1 MPKVV
6 FENEVYNGADLA
18 SEELALLQ
26 KQIDT
31 MFTARGSFYEELL
44 KENFQKIVGALMV
57 AKEYFKAPF
66 TGMSAGDGEIGLQ
79 KIRSGH
85 FRRTTAATEAADN
98 DWTFAFTAGNDYWV
112 GRDTNNTTAANI
124 DKEVCVLILGVMF
137 TQGAQPVVEEMY
149 WQVGGTT
156 YPVEV
161 IRDAWTADNDF
172 GVRGIP
178 IRPKLLVPKATVLT
192 QTRQTIAGTNEL
204 VALGVTF
211 GLGRYLRSQS
221 YSAISL

>member
-1 MPKVV
+1 MPRVI
-6 FENEVYNGADLA
+6 FENEGYNGDPLTP
-18 SEELALLQ
+18 EELALLQ
-26 KQIDT
+26 NQVDT
-31 MFTARGSFYEELL
+31 MLAARGSFYEELL
-44 KENFQKIVGALMV
+44 KESFQKIAGALMV
-57 AKEYFKAPF
+57 AKAYFKAPF

-79 KIRSGH
+79 KVRSGH
-85 FRRTTAATEAADN
+85 FRRTTAATETADN
-98 DWTFAFTAGNDYWV
+98 DWSFAFAAGNDYWA
-112 GRDTNNTTAANI
+112 GFGANNTTAANI
-124 DKEVCVLILGVMF
+124 DKELCVLILGVVF

-161 IRDAWTADNDF
+161 IRDAWLADNDF

-192 QTRQTIAGTNEL
+192 QTRQTLAGTNEL

-211 GLGRYLRSQS
+211 GLGRILRSQS
-221 YSAISL
+221 YASISL